1 MHIGRIFEY
10 NCIQAV
16 SLPEGTHFPDYVK
29 KVHVRMNGP
38 DRILTPSGQAWD
50 GFFLGSGRVTD
61 DFMPERSSQEELKRR
76 SGVQSLSA
84 GRVA

>member
-16 SLPEGTHFPDYVK
+16 SLPEGTHFPDNVK

-38 DRILTPSGQAWD
+38 DRILTPAGQAWD
-50 GFFLGSGRVTD
+50 GFFLGSNRVTD
-61 DFMPERSSQEELKRR
+61 DFMAERSSQEELKRR

-84 GRVA
+84 GRMA